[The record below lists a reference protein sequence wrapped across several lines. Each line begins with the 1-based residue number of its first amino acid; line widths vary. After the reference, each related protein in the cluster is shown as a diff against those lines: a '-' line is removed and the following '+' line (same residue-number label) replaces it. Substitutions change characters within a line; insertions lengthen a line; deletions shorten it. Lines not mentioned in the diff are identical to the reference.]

1 VSLAV
6 RGILGGDMRTAAVSA
21 VIVAVLVA
29 VCGIALMSVNG
40 FSARSEPSAVE
51 RIVARL
57 ARRWA
62 IPRGAANA
70 VNPVPFS
77 VETWAEGRAHFAD
90 HCASCHANDGSG
102 RTTIGQNLYPKAPDM
117 RLPPTQQLTDGELY
131 WTIANGVRLTGMPAF
146 GSGANDTDTWKL
158 VHFIRRLN
166 QLSPEQ
172 LKDMEAL
179 NPRSPAE
186 IEEERADR
194 EFLAG
199 QDDHKEDRK

>member
-1 VSLAV
+1 
-6 RGILGGDMRTAAVSA
+6 MRTAAVSVA
-21 VIVAVLVA
+21 IIAVLIV
-29 VCGIALMSVNG
+29 VGGIALTSMNG
-40 FSARSEPSAVE
+40 LSTRSQPSAVE
-51 RIVARL
+51 GVLARL
-57 ARRWA
+57 ARRWT
-62 IPRGAANA
+62 IPRGARST
-70 VNPVPFS
+70 VNPIPFS
-77 VETWAEGRAHFAD
+77 AETWADARAHFAD

-117 RLPPTQQLTDGELY
+117 RLPPTQQLSDGELY

-146 GSGANDTDTWKL
+146 GSGADDTDTWKL

-186 IEEERADR
+186 IEEERADQQ
-194 EFLAG
+194 FLAG
-199 QDDHKEDRK
+199 QDDDKEEKK

>member
-1 VSLAV
+1 
-6 RGILGGDMRTAAVSA
+6 MRTAAVSVA
-21 VIVAVLVA
+21 IIAVLIV
-29 VCGIALMSVNG
+29 VGGIALTSMNG
-40 FSARSEPSAVE
+40 LSTRSQPSAVE
-51 RIVARL
+51 GVLARL
-57 ARRWA
+57 ARRWT
-62 IPRGAANA
+62 IPRGARST
-70 VNPVPFS
+70 VNPIPFS
-77 VETWAEGRAHFAD
+77 AETWADARAHFAD

-117 RLPPTQQLTDGELY
+117 RLPPTQQLSDGELY

-146 GSGANDTDTWKL
+146 GSGADDTDTWKL

-186 IEEERADR
+186 IEEERADQQ
-194 EFLAG
+194 FLAG
-199 QDDHKEDRK
+199 QDDDKERNK

>member
-1 VSLAV
+1 MTRRTATI
-6 RGILGGDMRTAAVSA
+6 GLGG
-21 VIVAVLVA
+21 IVLLVV
-29 VCGIALMSVNG
+29 VCGIALTSLNG
-40 FSARSEPSAVE
+40 LSARSQPSAVE
-51 RIVARL
+51 RVL
-57 ARRWA
+57 ALMVRRWA

-77 VETWAEGRAHFAD
+77 AETWAEARAHFAD

-102 RTTIGQNLYPKAPDM
+102 RTTIGQNLYPKTPDM

-166 QLSPEQ
+166 ELSAEQ
-172 LKDMEAL
+172 LKDMEGM

-186 IEEERADR
+186 IEEERAD
-194 EFLAG
+194 
-199 QDDHKEDRK
+199 Q

>member
-1 VSLAV
+1 
-6 RGILGGDMRTAAVSA
+6 MRTAAVSVA
-21 VIVAVLVA
+21 IIAVLVA
-29 VCGIALMSVNG
+29 VGGIALTSMNG
-40 FSARSEPSAVE
+40 LSTRSQPSAVE
-51 RIVARL
+51 GVLARL
-57 ARRWA
+57 ARRWT
-62 IPRGAANA
+62 IPRGARST
-70 VNPVPFS
+70 VNPIPFS
-77 VETWAEGRAHFAD
+77 AETWADARAHFAD

-117 RLPPTQQLTDGELY
+117 RLPPTQQLSDGELY

-146 GSGANDTDTWKL
+146 GSGADDTDTWKL

-186 IEEERADR
+186 IEEERADQQ
-194 EFLAG
+194 FLAG
-199 QDDHKEDRK
+199 QDDDKEETK

>member
-1 VSLAV
+1 
-6 RGILGGDMRTAAVSA
+6 MRTAAVSV
-21 VIVAVLVA
+21 VIVAVLV
-29 VCGIALMSVNG
+29 VVGGIALTSMNG
-40 FSARSEPSAVE
+40 LSTRSQPSAVE
-51 RIVARL
+51 GVLARL
-57 ARRWA
+57 ARRWT
-62 IPRGAANA
+62 IPRGARST
-70 VNPVPFS
+70 VNPIPFS
-77 VETWAEGRAHFAD
+77 AETWADARAHFAD

-117 RLPPTQQLTDGELY
+117 RLPPTQQLTDGEIY

-146 GSGANDTDTWKL
+146 GSGADDTDTWKL

-186 IEEERADR
+186 IEEERADQQ
-194 EFLAG
+194 FLAG
-199 QDDHKEDRK
+199 QDDDKEEKK

>member
-1 VSLAV
+1 MAMKRRTGTLWLGGGVLLAV
-6 RGILGGDMRTAAVSA
+6 
-21 VIVAVLVA
+21 
-29 VCGIALMSVNG
+29 VCGIALTSVNG
-40 FSARSEPSAVE
+40 LSTRSQPSAVE
-51 RIVARL
+51 RILARL
-57 ARRWA
+57 ARQWA
-62 IPRGAANA
+62 IPRGARNA

-77 VETWAEGRAHFAD
+77 AETWAEACAHFAD

-131 WTIANGVRLTGMPAF
+131 WTIGNGVRLTGMPAF

-158 VHFIRRLN
+158 VHFIRHLN

-186 IEEERADR
+186 IEEERADQQ
-194 EFLAG
+194 FLAG
-199 QDDHKEDRK
+199 QDDNKERNK

>member
-1 VSLAV
+1 
-6 RGILGGDMRTAAVSA
+6 MRTAAVSV
-21 VIVAVLVA
+21 VIVAVLV
-29 VCGIALMSVNG
+29 VVGGIALTSMNG
-40 FSARSEPSAVE
+40 LSARSQPSAVE
-51 RIVARL
+51 RVLARL
-57 ARRWA
+57 ARRWT
-62 IPRGAANA
+62 IPRGARST

-77 VETWAEGRAHFAD
+77 AETWADARAHFAD

-102 RTTIGQNLYPKAPDM
+102 RTSIGQNLYPKAPDM

-146 GSGANDTDTWKL
+146 GSGADDTDTWKL

-186 IEEERADR
+186 IEEERADQQ
-194 EFLAG
+194 FLAG
-199 QDDHKEDRK
+199 QDDDKEEKK

>member
-1 VSLAV
+1 
-6 RGILGGDMRTAAVSA
+6 MRTAAVSV
-21 VIVAVLVA
+21 VIVAVMV
-29 VCGIALMSVNG
+29 VVGGIALTSMNG
-40 FSARSEPSAVE
+40 LSARSQPSAVE
-51 RIVARL
+51 RVLARL
-57 ARRWA
+57 ARRWT
-62 IPRGAANA
+62 IPRGARST

-77 VETWAEGRAHFAD
+77 AETWADARAHFAD

-102 RTTIGQNLYPKAPDM
+102 RTSIGQNLYPKAPDM

-146 GSGANDTDTWKL
+146 GSGADDTDTWKL

-186 IEEERADR
+186 IEEERADQQ
-194 EFLAG
+194 FLAG
-199 QDDHKEDRK
+199 QDDDKEEKK